1 MNEDVRKQIH
11 AYIRQYFYYLEYP
24 EPVADGFWKET
35 DGRLESIMS
44 MSDEEIRERIDRVRT
59 DIYRF
64 EGVMLEPTQKK
75 ALAILSPMAEGLRT
89 ALEEELE
96 YRQEEAQETQRL
108 QDLEFKRELA
118 RQAPPPR
125 AAPDPR
131 QPISLTAKLPRW
143 MVERI
148 RSEGEPDEVLR
159 NYLIRG
165 GLRPEG
171 DTTSEPEG
179 TAVASGD
186 GDGPVIPV
194 APLTHALDSI
204 LRFTQLALAYDFP
217 KPAMVN
223 YMRLIEKTAL
233 RIKVLIH
240 AGTEEGRTADR

>member
-24 EPVADGFWKET
+24 EPVADGFWKDAE
-35 DGRLESIMS
+35 GRLESIMS
-44 MSDEEIRERIDRVRT
+44 MTDEQIRECIDRVRT
-59 DIYRF
+59 DLYRF

-75 ALAILSPMAEGLRT
+75 ALAILSPMAEGLRS

-118 RQAPPPR
+118 RRAPPPR
-125 AAPDPR
+125 AAPDPQ
-131 QPISLTAKLPRW
+131 QPIALSAKLPRW

-148 RSEGEPDEVLR
+148 RSEGEPDEVLES
-159 NYLIRG
+159 YLIRG
-165 GLRPEG
+165 GLRPDG
-171 DTTSEPEG
+171 GTTSEPEG
-179 TAVASGD
+179 TAPPS

-233 RIKVLIH
+233 RIKVLVH
-240 AGTEEGRTADR
+240 GSTEENRTTSR